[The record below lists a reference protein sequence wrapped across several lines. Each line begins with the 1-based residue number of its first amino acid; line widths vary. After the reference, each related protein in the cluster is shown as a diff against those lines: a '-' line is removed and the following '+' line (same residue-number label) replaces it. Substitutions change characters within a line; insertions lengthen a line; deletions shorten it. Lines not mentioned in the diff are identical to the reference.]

1 MTKKEATLRA
11 ESILTLV
18 GLKERLIHKPGELS
32 GGEQQRV
39 AVARAM
45 VLEPKVLLADEP
57 TGNLDTRTA
66 ESVFDLLLELNR
78 MKSITLVIV
87 THNLKLAQK
96 MSRQIQLVEGKAVE

>member
-1 MTKKEATLRA
+1 MTKKEAVSRA

-78 MKSITLVIV
+78 MKGITLVIV

-96 MSRQIQLVEGKAVE
+96 MSRQIQLIEGRAVE

>member
-1 MTKKEATLRA
+1 MTKKEAALRA

-78 MKSITLVIV
+78 MKGITLVIV

-96 MSRQIQLVEGKAVE
+96 MSRQIQLIEGKAVE

>member
-1 MTKKEATLRA
+1 M
-11 ESILTLV
+11 
-18 GLKERLIHKPGELS
+18 
-32 GGEQQRV
+32 

-57 TGNLDTRTA
+57 TGNLDTRTG

-78 MKSITLVIV
+78 IKGITLVIV
-87 THNLKLAQK
+87 THNLKLAQQ